1 MGTPA
6 TLPAGSLLDEKLK
19 KSSPG
24 KIGGIVFG
32 VLLVGGLGY
41 IANRLYSDLLP
52 VHEGSVMPY
61 ILLGLALFIALGF
74 EFVNGF
80 HDTANAVA
88 TVIYT
93 HTLEPN
99 IAVMW
104 SGAWNFIGVL
114 VSSGAVAFGIVSLL
128 PVELILQVGSGAG
141 FAMVFALL
149 AAAIVWNLGTWW
161 FGLPSSSSHTLIGS
175 IIGVGLANQ
184 LLSPRTGTSGVD
196 WGQATNVGKSL
207 LVSPVVGFVCAALLL
222 VLMRWAIPNRKL
234 YTAPEG

>member
-1 MGTPA
+1 MTTTTAERVFSSKLGTK
-6 TLPAGSLLDEKLK
+6 LDK
-19 KSSPG
+19 KPSRLG
-24 KIGGIVFG
+24 VAIFVV
-32 VLLVGGLGY
+32 VLLFGLGY
-41 IANRLYSDLLP
+41 VGVQLFDDLARAPGTALF
-52 VHEGSVMPY
+52 PY
-61 ILLGLALFIALGF
+61 ILLGLALLIALAF

-93 HTLEPN
+93 HSLEPN

-104 SGAWNFIGVL
+104 SGSWNFIGVL

-175 IIGVGLANQ
+175 ILGVGIANQ
-184 LLSPRTGTSGVD
+184 LMAAKGSATSGVD
-196 WGQATNVGKSL
+196 WAQAGSVGKSL
-207 LVSPVVGFVCAALLL
+207 LLSPLVGFVCAALLL
-222 VLMRWAIPNRKL
+222 LICK
-234 YTAPEG
+234 